1 MPNTV
6 TETPPD
12 EETPPPDGDTS
23 PPDGETPPPAAVDR
37 YRRWWSGWPDWS
49 VYLAVVWSAL
59 YGAAALYWA
68 LGGDGYPFERVHE
81 DRSSGSI
88 LEPSRAEAVAPVLA
102 LFCALGVVAGVMM
115 LKNLGTG
122 GRVRKAL
129 LAYGWVA
136 GVALTLLIPDYS
148 LLGLLAF
155 SPVLL
160 VFVFTGV
167 PGPQDMGDIM
177 YWHRGN
183 LMIVF
188 IGGLLWVAA
197 TLAYQ
202 RRTNGQCVYCG
213 RAPHAPGRW
222 TDAVRLRTWG
232 RRAVWLAVLST
243 LPYDITRIAWYF
255 GWPLGITD
263 EFLKEMQDTPNMLE
277 IGLALGV
284 VSTLG
289 SLLTHGLV
297 AGWGEVWP
305 RWVWWKRGRTIHP
318 ATAVVPAGFVAVV
331 LIPGGLMAVRGF
343 ELGSWGITGPA
354 ILWVVWGAAL
364 GVATYLYQLRRRGAC
379 RSCGQG

>member
-6 TETPPD
+6 TETPP
-12 EETPPPDGDTS
+12 GGATS
-23 PPDGETPPPAAVDR
+23 PPAAVDR
-37 YRRWWSGWPDWS
+37 HRRWWSGWPDLP
-49 VYLAVVWSAL
+49 VYLAVVWSVL
-59 YGAAALYWA
+59 YGAASLYWA

-88 LEPSRAEAVAPVLA
+88 LEPSRAEAVAPLLA
-102 LFCALGVVAGVMM
+102 LFCALGVVAGVLM
-115 LKNLGTG
+115 LKNLGT

-202 RRTNGQCVYCG
+202 RRTNGRCVYCG
-213 RAPHAPGRW
+213 RAPHGPGAW
-222 TDAVRLRTWG
+222 ADPVRLRTWG

-255 GWPLGITD
+255 GLPLGITD
-263 EFLKEMQDTPNMLE
+263 DFLKEMQDTPHMLE

-289 SLLTHGLV
+289 SLLMHGLV
-297 AGWGEVWP
+297 ARWGEVWP

-343 ELGSWGITGPA
+343 ELSSWGITGPA

-364 GVATYLYQLRRRGAC
+364 GVATYLYQLRRRGVC

>member
-1 MPNTV
+1 MSDTV
-6 TETPPD
+6 TEASAETSAEASGRAAPD
-12 EETPPPDGDTS
+12 CGP
-23 PPDGETPPPAAVDR
+23 R
-37 YRRWWSGWPDWS
+37 RLRWWSRWPDLAGH
-49 VYLAVVWSAL
+49 LAVAWSAL

-68 LGGDGYPFERVHE
+68 LGGDGYPFQRVDE

-88 LEPSRAEAVAPVLA
+88 LEPSRAEVVAPVLA
-102 LFCALGVVAGVMM
+102 VFCALGVVVGLLMVR
-115 LKNLGTG
+115 KLGTG
-122 GRVRKAL
+122 RVRAAL
-129 LAYGWVA
+129 LGYGWVA
-136 GVALTLLIPDYS
+136 GVALALLIPDYS

-167 PGPQDMGDIM
+167 PGPQDMGDIL

-202 RRTNGQCVYCG
+202 RRTGGRCVHCG
-213 RAPHAPGRW
+213 RAPHGSGRRSDPGR
-222 TDAVRLRTWG
+222 LRAWG
-232 RRAVWLAVLST
+232 RRAVWVAVLST

-255 GWPLGITD
+255 DVPLGITD
-263 EFLKEMQDTPNMLE
+263 AFLKEMRDTPNMLE
-277 IGLALGV
+277 IGLGLGV

-289 SLLTHGLV
+289 SLLMHGLI
-297 AGWGEVWP
+297 ARWGEVWP
-305 RWVWWKRGRTIHP
+305 RWVWWKKGRTIHP

-343 ELGSWGITGPA
+343 EAASWGITGPA

-364 GVATYLYQLRRRGAC
+364 GAATCLYYLRRRGVC
-379 RSCGQG
+379 GGCGQE

>member
-6 TETPPD
+6 TETPPGG
-12 EETPPPDGDTS
+12 ETS
-23 PPDGETPPPAAVDR
+23 PPAAADR
-37 YRRWWSGWPDWS
+37 HRRWWSGWPDWS

-68 LGGDGYPFERVHE
+68 LGGDGYPFERVDE

-102 LFCALGVVAGVMM
+102 LFCALGVVAGVLM
-115 LKNLGTG
+115 LKNLGT

-129 LAYGWVA
+129 LAYGWAA

-213 RAPHAPGRW
+213 RAPHGPGAW
-222 TDAVRLRTWG
+222 ADPVRLRTWG

-255 GWPLGITD
+255 GLPLGITD
-263 EFLKEMQDTPNMLE
+263 DFLKEMQDTPHMLE

-289 SLLTHGLV
+289 SLLMHGLV

-305 RWVWWKRGRTIHP
+305 RWVWWKKGRTIHP

-343 ELGSWGITGPA
+343 ELSSWGITGPA

-364 GVATYLYQLRRRGAC
+364 GVATYLYQLRRRGVC
-379 RSCGQG
+379 RNCGQG

>member
-6 TETPPD
+6 TETPP
-12 EETPPPDGDTS
+12 G
-23 PPDGETPPPAAVDR
+23 GETFPRAAVDR
-37 YRRWWSGWPDWS
+37 HRRWWSGWPDWS
-49 VYLAVVWSAL
+49 VYLAVAWSAL
-59 YGAAALYWA
+59 YAAAALYWA
-68 LGGDGYPFERVHE
+68 LGGDGYPFERVDE

-102 LFCALGVVAGVMM
+102 VFCALGVVAGLLM

-122 GRVRKAL
+122 RVRKVL
-129 LAYGWVA
+129 LAYGWAA

-155 SPVLL
+155 SPALL

-188 IGGLLWVAA
+188 VGGLLWVAA

-213 RAPHAPGRW
+213 RAPHGPGTW
-222 TDAVRLRTWG
+222 ADPVRLRTWG

-255 GWPLGITD
+255 GLPLGITD
-263 EFLKEMQDTPNMLE
+263 DFLKEMQDTPHMLE

-289 SLLTHGLV
+289 SLLMHGLV

-305 RWVWWKRGRTIHP
+305 RWVWWKKGRTIHP

-343 ELGSWGITGPA
+343 ELNSWGMTGPA

-364 GVATYLYQLRRRGAC
+364 GVAAYLYQLRRRGVC

>member
-6 TETPPD
+6 TGTPPG
-12 EETPPPDGDTS
+12 GDTF
-23 PPDGETPPPAAVDR
+23 PQAGLDR
-37 YRRWWSGWPDWS
+37 HRRRRWSGWPAWS
-49 VYLAVVWSAL
+49 GCLAVVWSAL

-68 LGGDGYPFERVHE
+68 LGGDGFPFERVHE

-88 LEPSRAEAVAPVLA
+88 LEPSRAGLVAPVLV
-102 LFCALGVVAGVMM
+102 LFCALGVVAGVLM

-122 GRVRKAL
+122 RVRKAL
-129 LAYGWVA
+129 LVYGWAA
-136 GVALTLLIPDYS
+136 GIALALLLNDYS

-155 SPVLL
+155 SPALL

-167 PGPQDMGDIM
+167 PGPQDMGDIL

-183 LMIVF
+183 LMILFV
-188 IGGLLWVAA
+188 GGLLWVAT

-213 RAPHAPGRW
+213 RSPHGPGRW
-222 TDAVRLRTWG
+222 ADGTRLRTWR

-263 EFLKEMQDTPNMLE
+263 EFLKEMQDTPGMLE
-277 IGLALGV
+277 MGLALGV

-289 SLLTHGLV
+289 SLLMHGLI
-297 AGWGEVWP
+297 ARWGEVWP
-305 RWVWWKRGRTIHP
+305 RWVWWKKGRTIHP
-318 ATAVVPAGFVAVV
+318 ATAVVPAGIVALALV
-331 LIPGGLMAVRGF
+331 PGGLMAVRGF
-343 ELGSWGITGPA
+343 ELTSWGITGPA
-354 ILWVVWGAAL
+354 ILWAVWGVAL
-364 GVATYLYQLRRRGAC
+364 GAATYLYYLRRRGVC

>member
-1 MPNTV
+1 MPNTA
-6 TETPPD
+6 TETRTGEPSPD
-12 EETPPPDGDTS
+12 AGP
-23 PPDGETPPPAAVDR
+23 R
-37 YRRWWSGWPDWS
+37 RRWWSGWPDWS
-49 VYLAVVWSAL
+49 VRLAVVWSAL

-102 LFCALGVVAGVMM
+102 LFCALGVVAGVLMVRRRV
-115 LKNLGTG
+115 TG
-122 GRVRKAL
+122 RLRKAV

-136 GVALTLLIPDYS
+136 GTVLTLLIPDYS

-155 SPVLL
+155 SPALI

-167 PGPQDMGDIM
+167 PGPQDLGDIM

-188 IGGLLWVAA
+188 VGGLLWVAA

-222 TDAVRLRTWG
+222 TDPVRLRTWG

-263 EFLKEMQDTPNMLE
+263 AFLKEMQDTPNMLE

-289 SLLTHGLV
+289 SLL
-297 AGWGEVWP
+297 
-305 RWVWWKRGRTIHP
+305 
-318 ATAVVPAGFVAVV
+318 
-331 LIPGGLMAVRGF
+331 
-343 ELGSWGITGPA
+343 
-354 ILWVVWGAAL
+354 
-364 GVATYLYQLRRRGAC
+364 
-379 RSCGQG
+379 

>member
-1 MPNTV
+1 MPD
-6 TETPPD
+6 TETD
-12 EETPPPDGDTS
+12 TDTDTETESDTGTPAGETS
-23 PPDGETPPPAAVDR
+23 PRTTPGDR
-37 YRRWWSGWPDWS
+37 RPRWWSGWPDWS
-49 VYLAVVWSAL
+49 GYLAVVWSAL

-68 LGGDGYPFERVHE
+68 LGGDGYPFGRVHE

-88 LEPSRAEAVAPVLA
+88 LEPSRAEVVAPVLA
-102 LFCALGVVAGVMM
+102 VFCALGVVTGLLM
-115 LKNLGTG
+115 LRRLGS

-129 LAYGWVA
+129 LAYGWAA
-136 GVALTLLIPDYS
+136 GIALTLLIPDYS

-155 SPVLL
+155 SPALL

-167 PGPQDMGDIM
+167 PGPQDLGDIL

-188 IGGLLWVAA
+188 VGGLLWVAA

-202 RRTNGQCVYCG
+202 RRTDGRCVYCG
-213 RAPHAPGRW
+213 RAPHGPGSASA
-222 TDAVRLRTWG
+222 DPAVLRTWG
-232 RRAVWLAVLST
+232 RRAVWVAVLST

-255 GWPLGITD
+255 DVPLGITD
-263 EFLKEMQDTPNMLE
+263 AFLKEMRDTPNMLE
-277 IGLALGV
+277 IGLGLGV

-289 SLLTHGLV
+289 SLLMHGLI
-297 AGWGEVWP
+297 ARWGEVWP
-305 RWVWWKRGRTIHP
+305 RWVWWKKGRTIHP

-343 ELGSWGITGPA
+343 EAASWGVTGPA

-364 GVATYLYQLRRRGAC
+364 GVATYLYYLRRRGFC
-379 RSCGQG
+379 RSCEQG

>member
-6 TETPPD
+6 TETQPRG
-12 EETPPPDGDTS
+12 ETS
-23 PPDGETPPPAAVDR
+23 PQAAADR
-37 YRRWWSGWPDWS
+37 RRRWWSGRPVRS
-49 VYLAVVWSAL
+49 GYLAIVWSAL

-88 LEPSRAEAVAPVLA
+88 LEPSRAELVAPVLA
-102 LFCALGVVAGVMM
+102 LFCALGVVAGVLM

-122 GRVRKAL
+122 RVRKAL
-129 LAYGWVA
+129 LVYGWAA
-136 GVALTLLIPDYS
+136 GIALALLINDYS

-155 SPVLL
+155 SPALL

-167 PGPQDMGDIM
+167 PGPQDMGDIL

-183 LMIVF
+183 LMILFV
-188 IGGLLWVAA
+188 GGLLWVAA

-213 RAPHAPGRW
+213 RSPHGPGRW

-263 EFLKEMQDTPNMLE
+263 EFLKEMQDTPGMLE
-277 IGLALGV
+277 MGLALGV

-289 SLLTHGLV
+289 SLLMHGLI
-297 AGWGEVWP
+297 ARWGEVWP
-305 RWVWWKRGRTIHP
+305 RWVWWKKGRTIHP
-318 ATAVVPAGFVAVV
+318 ATAVVPAGIVAVALV
-331 LIPGGLMAVRGF
+331 PGGLMAVRGF
-343 ELGSWGITGPA
+343 EAASWGITGPA
-354 ILWVVWGAAL
+354 ILWAVWGVAL
-364 GVATYLYQLRRRGAC
+364 GAATHLYYLRRRGVC

>member
-1 MPNTV
+1 MPDTDTDTETESDTESD
-6 TETPPD
+6 TETPA
-12 EETPPPDGDTS
+12 EETSPRTTPGDCR
-23 PPDGETPPPAAVDR
+23 P
-37 YRRWWSGWPDWS
+37 YWWSGWPDWS
-49 VYLAVVWSAL
+49 GYLAVVWSAL

-68 LGGDGYPFERVHE
+68 LGGDGYPFGRVHE

-88 LEPSRAEAVAPVLA
+88 LEPSRAEVVAPVLA
-102 LFCALGVVAGVMM
+102 VFCALGVVTGLLM
-115 LKNLGTG
+115 LRRLGS

-129 LAYGWVA
+129 LAYGWAA
-136 GVALTLLIPDYS
+136 GIALTLLIPDYS

-155 SPVLL
+155 SPALL

-167 PGPQDMGDIM
+167 PGPQDLGDIL

-188 IGGLLWVAA
+188 VGGLLWVAA

-202 RRTNGQCVYCG
+202 RRTDGRCVYCG
-213 RAPHAPGRW
+213 RAPHGPGSASA
-222 TDAVRLRTWG
+222 DPAGLRTWG
-232 RRAVWLAVLST
+232 RRAVWVAVLST

-255 GWPLGITD
+255 DVPLGITD
-263 EFLKEMQDTPNMLE
+263 AFLKEMRDTPNMLE
-277 IGLALGV
+277 IGLGLGV

-289 SLLTHGLV
+289 SLLMHGLI
-297 AGWGEVWP
+297 ARWGEVWP
-305 RWVWWKRGRTIHP
+305 RWVWWKKGRTIHP

-343 ELGSWGITGPA
+343 EAASWGVTGPA

-364 GVATYLYQLRRRGAC
+364 GIATYLYYLRRRGVC
-379 RSCGQG
+379 RSCEQG

>member
-1 MPNTV
+1 MPDIV
-6 TETPPD
+6 TETSAD
-12 EETPPPDGDTS
+12 TPSEASDASGR
-23 PPDGETPPPAAVDR
+23 AAPNVVSR
-37 YRRWWSGWPDWS
+37 RWRRWWSRWPDLA
-49 VYLAVVWSAL
+49 VRLAVVWSVL

-88 LEPSRAEAVAPVLA
+88 LEPSRAEVVAPVLA
-102 LFCALGVVAGVMM
+102 VFCALGVAAGLLM
-115 LKNLGTG
+115 LKRLGTG
-122 GRVRKAL
+122 RVRTVL
-129 LAYGWVA
+129 LGYGWVA
-136 GVALTLLIPDYS
+136 GISLALLIPDYS

-160 VFVFTGV
+160 VFAFTGV
-167 PGPQDMGDIM
+167 PGPQGMGDIL

-188 IGGLLWVAA
+188 VGGLLWVAA

-202 RRTNGQCVYCG
+202 RRTSGRCVHCG
-213 RAPHAPGRW
+213 RAPHGSGRR
-222 TDAVRLRTWG
+222 TDPVRLRVWG

-255 GWPLGITD
+255 DVPLGITD
-263 EFLKEMQDTPNMLE
+263 AFLEEMRDTPNMLE

-289 SLLTHGLV
+289 SLLTHGLI

-305 RWVWWKRGRTIHP
+305 RWVWWKKGRTIHP
-318 ATAVVPAGFVAVV
+318 ATAVVPAGLVAVV

-343 ELGSWGITGPA
+343 EAASWGITGPA

-364 GVATYLYQLRRRGAC
+364 GAATYLYYLRRRGVC
-379 RSCGQG
+379 RSCEQG